1 MAKEV
6 GRLHRDKQE
15 VELRIADLM
24 AFYSKQQQLSS
35 SDTQNAMTSMQPV
48 ADLRMKPLGSGHSH
62 GGHATS
68 RSHRRQ
74 TTYVA
79 ATARPLPLPRG
90 SY

>member
-15 VELRIADLM
+15 VESRIADLM

-35 SDTQNAMTSMQPV
+35 SDTQNAMPSMQPV
-48 ADLRMKPLGSGHSH
+48 VDLHMKPLGSGH